1 MPARELV
8 EDEMAGVVP
17 VPRVLAARVSEA
29 RDEENGLTLDGA
41 GLA

>member
-8 EDEMAGVVP
+8 QHEMAGVVP